1 MSDEKEKAVKAFF
14 ERKEENS
21 KKKRINNGD
30 LYAGSPMHYYC
41 RHCGA
46 EDIKPEG
53 FIPQTDPIKNP
64 CDACKELIAKGWM
77 PQE

>member
-21 KKKRINNGD
+21 KKKRINNTS
-30 LYAGSPMHYYC
+30 LYAGSAMFYYC
-41 RHCGA
+41 RYCGA
-46 EDIKPEG
+46 EDIKDECFDPR
-53 FIPQTDPIKNP
+53 TNPIKNP

-77 PQE
+77 PKE